1 MDTGRWGLHSQ
12 IAKYKSG
19 YSVSRVAAFLVACCA
34 LWSALVI
41 VPGASAKSDDQ
52 PYRLGSGDKLRI
64 NIYEQDKLSGDYTVD
79 DGGRVTIPLLP
90 PIKAAGLSTTELEQ
104 AVAAALRK
112 TLIRDPNVTVQVVTF
127 RPFFILGEVKQP
139 GKYAFV
145 PGMSVETA
153 VAIAGGFTYRARTSS
168 VEITRPGPAGPHK
181 LKVSSDAEIRPGDTI
196 NVMGRL
202 F

>member
-1 MDTGRWGLHSQ
+1 M
-12 IAKYKSG
+12 
-19 YSVSRVAAFLVACCA
+19 SRVAAFLVACCA
-34 LWSALVI
+34 LWSAV
-41 VPGASAKSDDQ
+41 VMTPGASAKGADQ

-64 NIYEQDKLSGDYTVD
+64 NIYEQDKLSGEYTVD

-90 PIKAAGLSTTELEQ
+90 PIKASGLSASELEK

-153 VAIAGGFTYRARTSS
+153 VAIAGGFTYRAKTSS
-168 VEITRPGPAGPHK
+168 VEITRPSLDGPHK
-181 LKVSSDAEIRPGDTI
+181 LKVSADAEVRPGDTI
-196 NVMGRL
+196 KVTGRL